1 MTHFSEE
8 ATCVAIHKGW
18 KVCPHLV
25 VMKLH
30 VYQSPHNG
38 HALRSN
44 DLFIGA
50 MGLKNNG
57 MDEDLPS
64 TIIHLLHLVVDAY
77 YHFF

>member
-1 MTHFSEE
+1 
-8 ATCVAIHKGW
+8 
-18 KVCPHLV
+18 
-25 VMKLH
+25 
-30 VYQSPHNG
+30 
-38 HALRSN
+38 
-44 DLFIGA
+44 